1 MDNIYK
7 ATYNK
12 WEFLLFLKYIM
23 FYYLGMKGYLSNQ
36 KSMFAQFGRFNAP
49 YTKVYCSLLK
59 NICIILIFWFQIKL
73 TSKVEASAPMK
84 FQSKSEKKYNVVDV
98 VVVVV
103 VVVVAVVVFG
113 LNFEKFEQGS
123 FR

>member
-1 MDNIYK
+1 MK
-7 ATYNK
+7 V
-12 WEFLLFLKYIM
+12 
-23 FYYLGMKGYLSNQ
+23 YLAIQ
-36 KSMFAQFGRFNAP
+36 KFMFAQFGRFNAP

-84 FQSKSEKKYNVVDV
+84 FQSKISKKYHV

-113 LNFEKFEQGS
+113 LKTTT
-123 FR
+123 